1 VIKPGIAAAIVIAIA
16 TTTVAADEPTKPTER
31 RNAFSFSVSSESP
44 SIEYRRM
51 FLDSRL
57 ALIAM
62 GGYGTQTSQEPA
74 PNKQVSARF
83 LELGLGLRR
92 NFNNAEQ
99 LRPFAQVEILRHSSA
114 DSGLCRIPADWN
126 YLATGGGEYFVGRRL
141 SLEASA
147 GLNYV
152 RGGFGC
158 FTDGTTTGT
167 LKAKSFGT
175 FRSAVSVNFYF

>member
-1 VIKPGIAAAIVIAIA
+1 MIKPGIAAAIVIAIA
-16 TTTVAADEPTKPTER
+16 TTTIAADEPIKPTER
-31 RNAFSFSVSSESP
+31 RNVLSFSVSGSSP

-57 ALIAM
+57 TLIAM

-74 PNKQVSARF
+74 PYKPSSARF

-92 NFNNAEQ
+92 NFNATEQ

-114 DSGLCRIPADWN
+114 ESGQCGIPADWN
-126 YLATGGGEYFVGRRL
+126 YVATGGGEYFVGRRL

-147 GLNYV
+147 GLNYG

-158 FTDGTTTGT
+158 FTDGSTTGT
-167 LKAKSFGT
+167 LKEKNFST